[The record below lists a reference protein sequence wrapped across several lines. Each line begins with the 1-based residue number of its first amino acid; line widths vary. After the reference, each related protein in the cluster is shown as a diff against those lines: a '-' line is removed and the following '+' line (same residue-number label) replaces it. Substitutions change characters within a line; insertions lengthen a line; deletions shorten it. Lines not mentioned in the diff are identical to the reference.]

1 MPESTSTHD
10 VTDARISKTSGRRVL
25 RVTPQVSI
33 LWRVFTVNAV
43 VFGAA
48 ALTLIV
54 SPATVHN
61 PVRATELDILLAGL
75 AVTLM
80 LDLALLTFVLSPV
93 RKLARLMANID
104 PLRPG
109 KRAEVGPWASS
120 EAASLARA
128 LNNMLD
134 RLESERRES
143 ARRALAA
150 QEAERARVA
159 RDLHDEVGQALT
171 AIALRAERAT
181 GDRTLNSHA
190 LEEIV
195 DVAHVSLAD
204 IRRIA
209 RELRPEALD
218 DLGLT
223 GALIALCLRVEQQSS
238 MRVARELGSGLPELE
253 TEVELV
259 IYRVAQEALTNAV
272 RHSDA
277 TEVKVA
283 LVSTPTGVKLT
294 VSDDGCGMDGEQI
307 AEGAGLAGMRER
319 ALLVDAKLE
328 IDSSPANG
336 FTVTLEAG
344 PR

>member
-1 MPESTSTHD
+1 M
-10 VTDARISKTSGRRVL
+10 RI
-25 RVTPQVSI
+25 TPQVSI

-48 ALTLIV
+48 ALILIV

-109 KRAEVGPWASS
+109 RRAEVGPWASS

-150 QEAERARVA
+150 QEAERTRVA

-171 AIALRAERAT
+171 AIALRAERAS
-181 GDRTLNSHA
+181 GDSALHTRA

-195 DVAHVSLAD
+195 DVAHLSLAD

-238 MRVARELGSGLPELE
+238 MRVARALGGGLPELDK
-253 TEVELV
+253 EVELV
-259 IYRVAQEALTNAV
+259 LYRVAQEALTNAV
-272 RHSDA
+272 RHSQA
-277 TEVKVA
+277 AEVKVA
-283 LVSTPTGVKLT
+283 LVAAPPGVRLT
-294 VSDDGCGMDGEQI
+294 VSDDGRGMEGEQLN
-307 AEGAGLAGMRER
+307 EGAGLAGMRER
-319 ALLVDAKLE
+319 ALLIDAELE
-328 IDSSPANG
+328 IDSSPGNG
-336 FTVTLEAG
+336 FTVKLTAAS
-344 PR
+344 R

>member
-1 MPESTSTHD
+1 MRDMIGAGIGGAPRRSRLRSM
-10 VTDARISKTSGRRVL
+10 RI
-25 RVTPQVSI
+25 TPQVSI

-48 ALTLIV
+48 ALILIV

-93 RKLARLMANID
+93 RKLARLMTNID

-109 KRAEVGPWASS
+109 RRAEVGPWASS

-171 AIALRAERAT
+171 AIALRAERAS
-181 GDRTLNSHA
+181 GDRELHTRA

-195 DVAHVSLAD
+195 DVAHMSLAD

-223 GALIALCLRVEQQSS
+223 GALIALCLRVEQQSA
-238 MRVARELGSGLPELE
+238 MRVARKLGGGLPEIGA
-253 TEVELV
+253 EVELV
-259 IYRVAQEALTNAV
+259 VYRVAQEALTNAL
-272 RHSDA
+272 RHSEA

-283 LVSTPTGVKLT
+283 LAAVPVGVKLT
-294 VSDDGCGMDGEQI
+294 VSDDGRGMDGEQLS
-307 AEGAGLAGMRER
+307 EGAGLAGMRER
-319 ALLVDAKLE
+319 ALLIDAELE
-328 IDSSPANG
+328 IDSSPGNG
-336 FTVTLEAG
+336 FTVTLTAG
-344 PR
+344 SR